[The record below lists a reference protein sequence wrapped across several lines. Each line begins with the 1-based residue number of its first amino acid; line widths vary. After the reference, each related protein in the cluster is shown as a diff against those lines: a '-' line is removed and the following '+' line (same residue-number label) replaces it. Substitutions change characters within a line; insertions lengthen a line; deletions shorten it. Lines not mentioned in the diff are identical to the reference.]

1 MSVIGRLDEQVDA
14 LLISPLKKR
23 GARRKAEEE
32 ATPQQQPTETQEQ
45 PRPVATKK
53 SQAVRPD
60 KHSER
65 EDSARDE
72 LPVWLL

>member
-23 GARRKAEEE
+23 GAHNANEE
-32 ATPQQQPTETQEQ
+32 AVSTATGTQEQ
-45 PRPVATKK
+45 AVPVASLK
-53 SQAVRPD
+53 SQATKPCKQR
-60 KHSER
+60 ER
-65 EDSARDE
+65 GRSPHDE